1 LRKLL
6 FSILFISFSWFSA
19 FAQLNE
25 QTDSQV
31 SEGSIYSSL
40 GVGLPV
46 DFGSSSARGMGLNG
60 TSYIEPFVPSLANP
74 AHWGHTVY
82 GMASGDVGI
91 TNYSSEDDFGS
102 AKHSNLSISHVQ
114 FQLPIYKGKL
124 GVSASFSPYT
134 RAAFETIETG
144 SRTIGSGSAQN
155 TLDFTT
161 ETLGSGGISRY
172 EFGVGWKINNT
183 ISIGYAASL
192 VSASIDN
199 QVFTNIND
207 TDNSANFA
215 PVNFTLQTSGSGFG
229 NRAGIY
235 LEFPSLISDDDQ
247 LSIGTSVTF
256 PVNLD
261 ARRTQERVF
270 SANDDDQL
278 EEDENKIA
286 EGTIELP
293 LGINTGLTYKPSDKY
308 GITVEGLF
316 EQWSEYGNELRSTS
330 NTLFTDRLKIG
341 TGLKFYPFVSGSDKF
356 LSQFKYSLG
365 ATYDTGHLEV
375 NGEDI
380 NTLMFSA
387 GLGLLSPNS
396 NSSIDISLEYGF
408 RGTKS
413 QSLVKEDI
421 WGVNVSLNLAELFFF
436 RPKLQ

>member
-6 FSILFISFSWFSA
+6 LTILIFSVSA
-19 FAQLNE
+19 LLTFAQTGG
-25 QTDSQV
+25 QTDSQA
-31 SEGSIYSSL
+31 SEGSVYSSF

-91 TNYSSEDDFGS
+91 TNYSSEDNFGS
-102 AKHSNLSISHVQ
+102 AKHSNLSISHFQV
-114 FQLPIYKGKL
+114 QLPIYKSKL
-124 GVSASFSPYT
+124 GVSASFTPYT
-134 RAAFETIETG
+134 RTAFETIETG
-144 SRTIGSGSAQN
+144 SRVIGSGNTRN
-155 TLDFTT
+155 TLDFRT
-161 ETLGSGGISRY
+161 EILGSGGISRY
-172 EFGVGWKINNT
+172 EFGVGWKINKT
-183 ISIGYAASL
+183 IAVGYAASL

-199 QVFTNIND
+199 RVFTEIND
-207 TDNSANFA
+207 VNEVNNFA
-215 PVNFTLQTSGSGFG
+215 PVNFTLQNSGSGFG
-229 NRAGIY
+229 QRAGVY
-235 LEFPSLISDDDQ
+235 LEFPSLLNENDR

-256 PVNLD
+256 PVKID

-270 SANDDDQL
+270 NSNDSDQL
-278 EEDENKIA
+278 EEDENQIA
-286 EGTIELP
+286 EGTVELP
-293 LGINTGLTYKPSDKY
+293 LGINAGVTYNPSNKY

-316 EQWSEYGNELRSTS
+316 EQWSGYSNELRSTR
-330 NTLFTDRLKIG
+330 NTSFTDRLKIG
-341 TGLKFYPFVSGSDKF
+341 TGMKFYPFASGSDKF
-356 LSQFKYSLG
+356 LSQFKYSVG

-408 RGTKS
+408 RGTNS
-413 QSLVKEDI
+413 QNLVKEDI